1 MDNYGTIQCPKCF
14 NKIDLPLLVPTI
26 VCPNCGEVIDITYP
40 NGIFPHQK
48 LNEDGSLFKEEKED
62 KNEDGVKE

>member
-40 NGIFPHQK
+40 NGIFPK
-48 LNEDGSLFKEEKED
+48 RKYNEDGCLEKKED
-62 KNEDGVKE
+62 VDTNA

>member
-26 VCPNCGEVIDITYP
+26 VCPNCGEVIKINYSED
-40 NGIFPHQK
+40 IFPK
-48 LNEDGSLFKEEKED
+48 RKYNEDGCLEKKED
-62 KNEDGVKE
+62 VDTNA